1 MFMKNFGRDI
11 VENMKYSSFCYPVK
25 EACLDFLLQIYLD
38 TEKDIS
44 EDYHSSLWE
53 VIEVSFEKILHLLDN
68 V

>member
-1 MFMKNFGRDI
+1 
-11 VENMKYSSFCYPVK
+11 MKYSSFCYPVK
-25 EACLDFLLQIYLD
+25 EACLDFLYQIYLD

-53 VIEVSFEKILHLLDN
+53 VIEVSFEIVLHLLDN